1 MIDQITQWGHHRM
14 ASVLLIDAT
23 FVCDAPKLIS
33 ESLLSLSA
41 MIALE
46 LPRVNVL
53 SKVDLVDDAEVE
65 NILDC
70 ESASVLW
77 QRRKIKKI
85 TLPSDIISKED
96 RQRIA
101 IRRSKQNR
109 LAEAICSLL
118 DDYSMVNFIPL
129 NITDEE
135 SIDHVLAHIDHTI
148 QYGEDLEV
156 RVADENDI
164 EEEE

>member
-1 MIDQITQWGHHRM
+1 M

-23 FVCDAPKLIS
+23 FVRDAPKLIS

-65 NILDC
+65 KILDC

-77 QRRKIKKI
+77 
-85 TLPSDIISKED
+85 
-96 RQRIA
+96 
-101 IRRSKQNR
+101 
-109 LAEAICSLL
+109 
-118 DDYSMVNFIPL
+118 
-129 NITDEE
+129 
-135 SIDHVLAHIDHTI
+135 
-148 QYGEDLEV
+148 
-156 RVADENDI
+156 
-164 EEEE
+164 